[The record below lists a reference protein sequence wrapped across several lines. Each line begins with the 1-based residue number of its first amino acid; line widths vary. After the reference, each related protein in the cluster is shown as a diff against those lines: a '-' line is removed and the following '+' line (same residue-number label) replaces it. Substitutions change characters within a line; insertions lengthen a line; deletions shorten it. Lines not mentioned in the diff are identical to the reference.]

1 LVGTNRKCYGDNSD
15 PPGQDKIRQ
24 NIRNATNYCYKK
36 IFISVYGHISQKFQR
51 MAHLDICKLLHVL
64 SDDKVITIFNT
75 IAFGNDIATIPA
87 SRLELTRKQYYSRM
101 SAMTDAGLITRR
113 SGRYFLTSLG
123 KVVYQAQILIGKAQQ
138 DYWKLKAIDSIE
150 SSTNALTLEERDRF
164 INSLIADNDLKEILL
179 SSSKENNDQELIAL
193 QQQSLD

>member
-1 LVGTNRKCYGDNSD
+1 MEIIVI
-15 PPGQDKIRQ
+15 PPGPDKIRQ

-36 IFISVYGHISQKFQR
+36 IFIPVYGHIPQKFQR
-51 MAHLDICKLLHVL
+51 MAHLDICKLLRVL

-87 SRLELTRKQYYSRM
+87 SRLELTRKQYYLRT

-150 SSTNALTLEERDRF
+150 SSNNALTLEERDRF

-179 SSSKENNDQELIAL
+179 SSSKENNDQELIAP